1 MTGTRD
7 DFVAT
12 ARAVAPLFRDPS
24 VTRRWDGPSALA
36 EFSAGGLAGHLAYQ
50 VLVLPD
56 VLAAPEPTEPV
67 ITLLEHYGR
76 VAWIGAD
83 LDAEIN
89 VRIRRGGDEIAEQG
103 PDALADRYDAA
114 VDELAAGL
122 AAAAPDRTA
131 RISLWGPWSMR
142 LDDLLVTRM
151 MELAVHADDL
161 AVSAGVETPR
171 IPPTAVETVVD
182 LLSRLAVR
190 RHGPTA
196 VLRALSR
203 AERAP
208 DTITAF

>member
-7 DFVAT
+7 DFIAT
-12 ARAVAPLFRDPS
+12 ARAVAPLFRDPA
-24 VTRRWDGPSALA
+24 VAAAWDGPSALA
-36 EFSAGGLAGHLAYQ
+36 EFSVGGLAGHLAYQ
-50 VLVLPD
+50 VLALPG

-67 ITLLEHYGR
+67 ISLAEHYGR

-89 VRIRRGGDEIAEQG
+89 VRIRQGGDAIGAEG
-103 PDALADRYDAA
+103 AHALAERYDAA
-114 VDELAAGL
+114 VDDLAAGL
-122 AAAAPDRTA
+122 PAAAPDRNA

-161 AVSAGVETPR
+161 AVSVGVETPPF
-171 IPPTAVETVVD
+171 PPTAVETVVD

>member
-7 DFVAT
+7 DFIAT
-12 ARAVAPLFRDPS
+12 ARAVAPLLRDPA
-24 VTRRWDGPSALA
+24 VTAAWGGPSALA
-36 EFSAGGLAGHLAYQ
+36 EFSVGGLAGHLAYQ
-50 VLVLPD
+50 VLALPP

-67 ITLLEHYGR
+67 VTLMEHYGR
-76 VAWIGAD
+76 VKWIGAD

-89 VRIRRGGDEIAEQG
+89 VRIRREGDEIGEEG
-103 PDALADRYDAA
+103 PEALAGRYDAA
-114 VDELAAGL
+114 VDVLAAGL
-122 AAAAPDRTA
+122 PAAAPDRTA
-131 RISLWGPWSMR
+131 RIPLWGPWSMR

-161 AVSAGVETPR
+161 AVSVGIEAPPLT
-171 IPPTAVETVVD
+171 PTAVEAVVD

-208 DTITAF
+208 RTITAF